1 MFCPDGRTNRHS
13 ILADVHLPSRKN
25 CSLLFLQQ
33 MAEGTKKTI
42 ERSKV
47 PSNSV
52 P

>member
-1 MFCPDGRTNRHS
+1 MCPDSRADSNSTS
-13 ILADVHLPSRKN
+13 ADVHLPSRKN

-33 MAEGTKKTI
+33 MEEGKKKTI

-52 P
+52 RQ